1 MLGNLGYSKAN
12 RLWMKGPRVQQTAV
26 EKTPREMEP
35 WKEPASKS
43 LIAEPSPMGPSWAQS
58 ETGTLVQYILPWAHH
73 PHTDLQGCQTEEEV
87 LQGMVDLW
95 ES

>member
-58 ETGTLVQYILPWAHH
+58 ETGTLVH
-73 PHTDLQGCQTEEEV
+73 PPMGPPPTYGSAGVSD
-87 LQGMVDLW
+87 
-95 ES
+95 